1 MFTTLYGRGVGGTT
15 DRAEVEVARRISVD
29 RVSRVPLAAQISR
42 QLTWLIATGALEAG
56 AFLPPIS
63 DLATQVGVNTHTM
76 RAAYGQLRDDGL
88 VRMRRGSRTM
98 VLGFDR
104 RRAAHARERHHS
116 FSIGVLIP
124 SFAAYYDDFLA
135 AVTGAAGAEGWLP
148 IICETHHF
156 DAPVVSSYLD
166 QLFSRNVDGLIAI
179 HAESPSESE
188 AVDLF
193 GPSDTLRPL
202 VLVDSADLATSSQVD
217 VDRETDG
224 RVATAHLIEHGHRR
238 IGAVMGPASWI
249 STRRLLGGHSL
260 ALASA
265 DLTFVDDHVANVPD
279 HTLEAGS
286 AAARR
291 LLALDEG
298 PTAIVC
304 AGDIVALG
312 VIHGIRAAGL
322 RVPEDVAVIGY
333 GDIPFAAASSPTLT
347 TIRLPAAELGHEAV
361 RMLRRAIDEG
371 GPQPPTTVATSLVL
385 RHSCGC
391 PSNRVTESRMD

>member
-1 MFTTLYGRGVGGTT
+1 MFSTLYRCGVGGPT
-15 DRAEVEVARRISVD
+15 DQGEVEVARRISVD
-29 RVSRVPLAAQISR
+29 RVSRMPLATQISR
-42 QLTWLIATGALEAG
+42 QLTWLIATGTIEEG
-56 AFLPPIS
+56 AFLPPIH
-63 DLATQVGVNTHTM
+63 DLASQVGVNTHTM

-88 VRMRRGSRTM
+88 VRMGRGSRTV

-104 RRAAHARERHHS
+104 RQAGRARERHHS

-124 SFAAYYDDFLA
+124 SFATYYDEFLA
-135 AVTGAAGAEGWLP
+135 AVASAAGAEGWLP

-179 HAESPSESE
+179 HAESPAESE

-193 GPSDTLRPL
+193 GPSDSLHPL
-202 VLVDSADLATSSQVD
+202 VLVDSADLATSSQIG
-217 VDRETDG
+217 VDRVADG
-224 RVATAHLIEHGHRR
+224 RAATAHLIEHGHRR

-249 STRRLLGGHSL
+249 STRRLLAGHAQ
-260 ALASA
+260 ALESA
-265 DLTFVDDHVANVPD
+265 GLTGADELVTNVPD

-286 AAARR
+286 AAAHG
-291 LLALDEG
+291 LLALDER

-304 AGDIVALG
+304 AGDVVALG
-312 VIHGIRAAGL
+312 VVHGVEEAGL
-322 RVPEDVAVIGY
+322 RVPQDVAVIGY

-347 TIRLPAAELGHEAV
+347 TVRLPAAELGREAV
-361 RMLRRAIDEG
+361 RALRRAIDEG
-371 GPQPPTTVATSLVL
+371 APRPPVTVATSLTL

-391 PSNRVTESRMD
+391 SPDAVEESRV